1 MRVSLSRVSSQGM
14 LMLVKH
20 LKKEELEGLR
30 KLFIE
35 MDADKSGA
43 PPLPPVRL
51 AVCLRALLWLSTTLR
66 PC

>member
-1 MRVSLSRVSSQGM
+1 MRVQSCVRASHQGM

-43 PPLPPVRL
+43 PPPSV
-51 AVCLRALLWLSTTLR
+51 LRAALAM
-66 PC
+66 C